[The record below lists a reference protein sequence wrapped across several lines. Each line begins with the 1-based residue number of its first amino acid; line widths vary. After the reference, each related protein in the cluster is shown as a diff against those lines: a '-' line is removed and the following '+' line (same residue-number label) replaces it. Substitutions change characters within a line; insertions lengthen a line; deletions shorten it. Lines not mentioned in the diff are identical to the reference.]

1 MMNEVVVDRFVIRFR
16 HWFVIRK
23 SVIRHCLLC
32 VFASRRFITQGSAIL
47 MKPFDFIP
55 ITRATRWLGYM
66 AALGVVVA
74 VHLLLS
80 ANPTAAQSPDEAAR
94 RAEEALNNPAAK
106 ENTAPI
112 RTSATGEEPAEMSL
126 WDLYVAGGIFMIP
139 ITLLSFVALA
149 FSVERAFALRASKVI
164 PHELIESFGDMSAQ
178 GGFDPRKAYRLCQQY
193 PSPAANVVRAM
204 LLKVG
209 RPHAEVEQAV
219 SEASDREANKLYT
232 NVRPIALTVTVAP
245 LLGLL
250 GTVQGMI
257 MAFYDTAF
265 APVGVNKAQF
275 LAEGIYTA
283 LVTTFAGLTVAIPA
297 ACIVHFF
304 EGRIMARFRET
315 DELLFNLLPQVE
327 RYEGKLRVSR
337 QHLTESHGDVPVAEA
352 ATN

>member
-1 MMNEVVVDRFVIRFR
+1 M
-16 HWFVIRK
+16 K
-23 SVIRHCLLC
+23 SIDLRTLNRAGSRL
-32 VFASRRFITQGSAIL
+32 ASI
-47 MKPFDFIP
+47 
-55 ITRATRWLGYM
+55 
-66 AALGVVVA
+66 AALMVA
-74 VHLLLS
+74 VTVYVCFDWSPL
-80 ANPTAAQSPDEAAR
+80 AAQTSNQAATK
-94 RAEEALNNPAAK
+94 AEEALKPPPAKA
-106 ENTAPI
+106 APLE
-112 RTSATGEEPAEMSL
+112 RSNATGEPIKEMSL

-139 ITLLSFVALA
+139 ITLLSLVALA
-149 FSVERAFALRASKVI
+149 FAVERMFALRRNKVI
-164 PHELIESFGDMSAQ
+164 PPELVEGFGDMSSE

-209 RPHAEVEQAV
+209 RPHSEVEQAV
-219 SEASDREANKLYT
+219 SEASDREATKLYT
-232 NVRPIALTVTVAP
+232 NVRPIALSVTIEP

-283 LVTTFAGLTVAIPA
+283 LITTFGGLTVAIPCA
-297 ACIVHFF
+297 ILVHFF
-304 EGRIMARFRET
+304 EGRILGRFREI

-337 QHLTESHGDVPVAEA
+337 QQLTETTNGNEAVAPVAS
-352 ATN
+352 ATAH